1 MDNGLALLFS
11 SQFILFALG
20 ISVVMW
26 FLRTILEYIFP
37 NIDKIKF
44 WSELCVPLLPPTIG
58 AVISY
63 FATKYAYPDGLNS
76 FSGRVLFGSVAGLFS
91 GLVFQVAKGMLKDK
105 IQGFLSSSQAANP
118 PNPSNPPSQ
127 VIPFPT
133 DR

>member
-1 MDNGLALLFS
+1 MMDNGIALLFS
-11 SQFILFALG
+11 WQFILFALG
-20 ISVVMW
+20 VSVIMW

-37 NIDKIKF
+37 NIDKNKF

-63 FATKYAYPDGLNS
+63 FATKYAYPDGLAS
-76 FSGRVLFGSVAGLFS
+76 LSGRLLFGSVAGLLS

-105 IQGFLSSSQAANP
+105 IQSFVSSQVP
-118 PNPSNPPSQ
+118 SSPNPASQ
-127 VIPFPT
+127 VVPFPT